1 MASRVVSTKLNE
13 DEHRR
18 IMEICSTKGITV
30 SKLLKKTLL
39 ESIREERERKRSS
52 DSVRKN
58 QQSEQYY
65 KKIPQSLGE
74 HEIEREKRF
83 MYY

>member
-1 MASRVVSTKLNE
+1 MASRVVSTKLSE
-13 DEHRR
+13 DEHKR
-18 IMEICSTKGITV
+18 IIEICNIKQITV
-30 SKLLKKTLL
+30 SKLLKKTLM
-39 ESIREERERKRSS
+39 ESIRDEKERKRSA

-65 KKIPQSLGE
+65 QKKTQSLGD
-74 HEIEREKRF
+74 HENEREKRF

>member
-1 MASRVVSTKLNE
+1 
-13 DEHRR
+13 
-18 IMEICSTKGITV
+18 MEICNVKQITV
-30 SKLLKKTLL
+30 SKLLKKTLM
-39 ESIREERERKRSS
+39 ESIRDEKERKRSA

-65 KKIPQSLGE
+65 QKKTQSLGD
-74 HEIEREKRF
+74 HENEREKRF